1 MGFGETAGPSVLLV
15 DAVATAD
22 VQSCVFLRND
32 APSAVE
38 VNGALLNVGY
48 NAFYN
53 PQAAAIKN
61 YSDNRHPATDIGALN
76 AQVNPGLTN
85 AVTSVGI
92 DDAAMWQRTISVR
105 QVLQEYRMR
114 YTPNVGGPLIDAGHG
129 GNGNDIGAVGAG
141 LSNTNDLF
149 GILNP

>member
-1 MGFGETAGPSVLLV
+1 LLV
-15 DAVATAD
+15 DTAATAD
-22 VQSCVFLRND
+22 VESCVFLRND

-38 VNGALLNVGY
+38 VDGTLTTAGN

-53 PQAAAIKN
+53 PQAAGILN
-61 YSDNRHPATDIGALN
+61 YSDNRHPATDVGALN

-85 AVTSVGI
+85 AFTTVAI
-92 DDAAMWQRTISVR
+92 DDSAMWQRATSVR
-105 QVLQEYRMR
+105 QVLQLYRTR
-114 YTPNVGGPLIDAGHG
+114 YTPNVGSPLIDAGHG

-141 LSNTNDLF
+141 LGNTNDQF